1 MRLNSMFPSI
11 ENLNKERNKKK
22 EEENGE
28 LFMKALGIRSRGGLS
43 DPYEQNV
50 QEEVVLRVL
59 FY

>member
-1 MRLNSMFPSI
+1 MRLNTKFPSI

-28 LFMKALGIRSRGGLS
+28 LFLKAIEIRSRGGIS

-50 QEEVVLRVL
+50 QEEVN
-59 FY
+59 